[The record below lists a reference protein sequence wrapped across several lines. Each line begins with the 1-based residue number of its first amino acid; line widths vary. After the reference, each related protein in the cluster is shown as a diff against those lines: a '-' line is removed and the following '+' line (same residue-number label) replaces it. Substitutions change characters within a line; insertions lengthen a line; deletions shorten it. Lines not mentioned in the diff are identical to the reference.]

1 MSLFK
6 RGSIWWFTFQF
17 NGRRIQR
24 SSKVENRRVA
34 EDIERAFRTNL
45 ARGEVDLPDPD
56 EPKAERLA
64 IGVLLDDLKADYGRR
79 GKANVKNL
87 NTIARVRQDF
97 EKKLADSLSAKDLNA
112 YIDRRQAAG
121 AAGSTI
127 NHALQVLSSAF
138 KLAEI
143 PWPKV
148 KKLEEK
154 NIRTGFFSR
163 EEFDRV
169 SHDLPSDL
177 RDFCLFGYLT
187 GWRKNAIA
195 TLAWSD
201 VHDGNVYLRAV
212 RSKNGKPY
220 FVPIMGE
227 LANLIERRREAR
239 SIKSGSGVELSG
251 LVFHR
256 DGRQIEEFRKS
267 WETACSRAGVGRWL
281 CKKCL
286 TPVAAERRCPKCKA
300 KLNRGQLKYDGRVFH
315 DLRRSAARNLIRS
328 GVSRSVAMKI
338 TGHLT
343 EAMFERYNITD
354 EADLRD
360 AMEKVELHHQA
371 EQKQVVRISS
381 QG

>member
-1 MSLFK
+1 MSLYK
-6 RGSIWWFTFQF
+6 RGGNVWWFTFQF
-17 NGRRIQR
+17 NGQRIQR

-56 EPKAERLA
+56 EPKAERLS
-64 IGVLLDDLKADYGRR
+64 IGVLLDNLKADFSRR
-79 GKANVKNL
+79 GKANVKSL
-87 NTIARVRQDF
+87 STIARVRRDF
-97 EKKLADSLSAKDLNA
+97 GDKRADSLTVKNLNA
-112 YIDRRQAAG
+112 YIDRRQAEG
-121 AAGSTI
+121 AASSTI
-127 NHALQVLSSAF
+127 NHALQVLASAF

-154 NIRTGFFSR
+154 NVRTGFFSR

-169 SHDLPSDL
+169 NHNLPTDL

-187 GWRKNAIA
+187 GWRKNSIA

-239 SIKSGSGVELSG
+239 SVKSGSGVELSG

-256 DGRQIEEFRKS
+256 DGKPIAEFRKS
-267 WETACSRAGVGRWL
+267 WQTACLLAGVGQWL
-281 CKKCL
+281 CKRCL
-286 TPVAAERRCPKCKA
+286 TPVATERRCAKCKA
-300 KLNRGQLKYDGRVFH
+300 KLNRGQLKYDGRIFH

-354 EADLRD
+354 EADLRE
-360 AMEKVELHHQA
+360 AMQKVTQHQQV
-371 EQKQVVRISS
+371 EQQKLVSIAK
-381 QG
+381 